1 MINFLKKHKIFIVIA
16 TFIGSPI
23 LVILM
28 TTLSIINVNT
38 DNQWIGFWGNYL
50 GAIIGGILGISG
62 AIFVLTETLHANQS
76 ERTRIEIL
84 SFCDYLVK
92 TSNAYAQQCN
102 ACLYQF
108 IDYKNVHTSSNY
120 TGREKINAYKDFL
133 KIHHDAKIIL
143 LELMQH
149 LEIRSSVPV
158 YQTKSFNLTRQTTA
172 ELLNVFNGLEENIEA
187 LLEENDN
194 LWKGT
199 AGDITNKLQEF
210 MDAMGEYEKELFK
223 YATK

>member
-1 MINFLKKHKIFIVIA
+1 MDFLKKHKIFIVIA

-28 TTLSIINVNT
+28 TTLSVINVNT

-50 GAIIGGILGISG
+50 GAIIGGILGIAG

-92 TSNAYAQQCN
+92 TSSTYALQCN
-102 ACLYQF
+102 SCLYRF
-108 IDYKNVHTSSNY
+108 IDYKNIHTSLDY

-133 KIHHDAKIIL
+133 GIHHDAKIIL

-149 LEIRSSVPV
+149 LEIHSSVPV
-158 YQTKSFNLTRQTTA
+158 YQTQSFNLTRQTAA